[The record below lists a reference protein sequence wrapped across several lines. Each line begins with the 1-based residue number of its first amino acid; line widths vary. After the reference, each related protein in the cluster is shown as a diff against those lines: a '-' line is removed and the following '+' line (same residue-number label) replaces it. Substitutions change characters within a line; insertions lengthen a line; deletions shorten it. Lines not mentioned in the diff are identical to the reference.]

1 MQAQKNLSTKQD
13 QTRESEPA
21 LTRVSYCALVC
32 VNCRKDILRIKVQLG
47 ESSRLRGNRGVK
59 GSGETAGPLALP
71 VGGSLL
77 EECRAW
83 PQAGGE
89 RPAQL
94 PADQV

>member
-1 MQAQKNLSTKQD
+1 MQAQNLGTEQD
-13 QTRESEPA
+13 RTRESEP
-21 LTRVSYCALVC
+21 ALVC

-59 GSGETAGPLALP
+59 GSGETAGPLALR

-77 EECRAW
+77 EERRAW
-83 PQAGGE
+83 PQAGGG